1 MKRFVMA
8 AAVIENILYFSDR
21 FSNGLYQ
28 LDLDN
33 GECTFIDYFYDEE
46 EKAWL
51 YFQAYIWGKKIYF
64 IPYLAENIACFDIK
78 SQEITYIEL
87 PKEGTVIHGVDGIF
101 AEKFCCQKNENILW
115 MMPVGYNLFL
125 KLDLSNGQ
133 LSKVELPECL
143 VFTEGILNWRTS
155 SLYGTE
161 MIFQPWA
168 GTIQVRYD
176 IVSGIFRLEELEGGT
191 RRFRSCLKY
200 RDYEIYVPWKL
211 KNGLLINNVVYK
223 KREIL
228 SFKFNVMNDTCA
240 VSFLNENKIYLIP
253 QIGQT
258 IIVVN
263 ITDFSMEYID
273 LNEIF
278 NRSETSWEWLDMRV
292 GEESKS
298 VFSNAISDILAID
311 RLNGNIKLIKVGK
324 ESDKSKNR
332 RFRRCIEN
340 MNQKAF
346 QEKREWILVDEK
358 DGLEQLIVQA
368 ERYSKDRR
376 TEFCSCGKR
385 IYEKLKG
392 ELS

>member
-133 LSKVELPECL
+133 LSKVELPERL

-211 KNGLLINNVVYK
+211 KNGLLINNVVYEK
-223 KREIL
+223 KEIL
-228 SFKFNVMNDTCA
+228 SFESYVKDYTC
-240 VSFLNENKIYLIP
+240 VISILNGNKIYLIP
-253 QIGQT
+253 QIGEK
-258 IIVVN
+258 IIIVN
-263 ITDFSMEYID
+263 ITDFSIEYIN
-273 LNEIF
+273 LNKKFQSIIESWKWIEITECEYKYYIL
-278 NRSETSWEWLDMRV
+278 SS
-292 GEESKS
+292 
-298 VFSNAISDILAID
+298 AISDILTID
-311 RLNGNIKLIKVGK
+311 RINGNIELVEVKK
-324 ESDKSKNR
+324 ESNKSIER
-332 RFRRCIEN
+332 RFNKCIEN
-340 MNQKAF
+340 LSKKVF
-346 QEKREWILVDEK
+346 QAKREWILDEGR
-358 DGLEQLIVQA
+358 DGLEQVIVQA
-368 ERYSKDRR
+368 ERY
-376 TEFCSCGKR
+376 TERKQEKRYQYGGR
-385 IYEKLKG
+385 IYKELKEG
-392 ELS
+392 LK